1 MIAYTGY
8 LLNQEYI
15 RTARGRDV
23 EKQIYES
30 NSFSNQLYDSVP
42 RRLSDN
48 HQQIGSS
55 KSTGRFDNRNE
66 SENVEVWIGD

>member
-1 MIAYTGY
+1 MKAMIAYTGY

-15 RTARGRDV
+15 QTARVRNV

-42 RRLSDN
+42 RRLSD
-48 HQQIGSS
+48 HQQMGSN
-55 KSTGRFDNRNE
+55 KSTGRFDNCNE
-66 SENVEVWIGD
+66 NAEVIL